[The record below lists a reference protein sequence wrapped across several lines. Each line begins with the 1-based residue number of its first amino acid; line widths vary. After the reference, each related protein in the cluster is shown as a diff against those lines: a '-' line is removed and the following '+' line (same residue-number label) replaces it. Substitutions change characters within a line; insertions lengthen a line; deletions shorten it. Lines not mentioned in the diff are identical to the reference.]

1 MDRKHIIPDAAGERS
16 EMSAVI
22 FLEVPLCTA
31 APVNPEYECPEL
43 TVKYGVTSVNVVIGS
58 AGKSYEYRNTLYSI
72 LNKQIKDRLIKFMQN
87 DENNCCI
94 LQKFA
99 PAVFLSTEM

>member
-1 MDRKHIIPDAAGERS
+1 MGCQKDWKHIIPDAAGERS

-22 FLEVPLCTA
+22 FLEVPLCTD

-58 AGKSYEYRNTLYSI
+58 AGKSYECRNALYSI
-72 LNKQIKDRLIKFMQN
+72 LDNQIKDCLIKF
-87 DENNCCI
+87 
-94 LQKFA
+94 
-99 PAVFLSTEM
+99 V